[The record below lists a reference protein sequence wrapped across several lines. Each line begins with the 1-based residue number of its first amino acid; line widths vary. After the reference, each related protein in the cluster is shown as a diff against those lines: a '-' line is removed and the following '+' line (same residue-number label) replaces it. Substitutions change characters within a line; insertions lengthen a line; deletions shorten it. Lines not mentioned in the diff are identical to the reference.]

1 MKKILLSLTTV
12 GVLFTLAAC
21 GSGNG
26 AADSGASSDG
36 GKEAGSKT
44 EQVSIT
50 AVGSTAIQPLAE
62 KVAEIYMTDNPNY
75 SIQIQGGGS
84 GTGLTQVSTGAVDIG
99 NSDVYAEEKEGIDSS
114 NLVDHLVAAVGIAP
128 VVNKEAGVDNV
139 TKEQLKDIFTGKVTN
154 WKDVGGKDQK
164 IELVNRAEG
173 SGTRATFEK
182 WALEG
187 EAAAKGQEQDSS
199 GTVKKI
205 VAETPGAISY
215 LAFSYIDD
223 SLTGLSIDGVEPK
236 DENVADNSWTIWAY
250 EHMYTQKD
258 AKQEVLDFVEYM
270 KSDDVQENVIKEL
283 GYISM
288 ADMKV
293 ERDMDGN
300 IK

>member
-1 MKKILLSLTTV
+1 MKKLALSLTTL
-12 GVLFTLAAC
+12 GVLVTLAAC
-21 GSGNG
+21 GGGSGTG
-26 AADSGASSDG
+26 SSSSSESASGT
-36 GKEAGSKT
+36 KT
-44 EQVSIT
+44 EPVSIT

-75 SIQIQGGGS
+75 SITVQGGGS

-99 NSDVYAEEKEGIDSS
+99 NSDVYAEEKDGIDSS
-114 NLVDHLVAAVGIAP
+114 NIDDHLIAVVGIAP
-128 VVNKEAGVDNV
+128 VVNKEAGVTDI
-139 TKEQLKDIFTGKVTN
+139 TSDQLKGIFTGKITN

-182 WALEG
+182 WVLDG
-187 EAAAKGQEQDSS
+187 ESAAKGQEQDSS

-258 AKQEVLDFVEYM
+258 AKPEVLAFVDYM
-270 KSDDVQENVIKEL
+270 KSDDVQKNVIKEL
-283 GYISM
+283 GYIAIS
-288 ADMKV
+288 DMKV
-293 ERDMDGN
+293 ERDMEGN
-300 IK
+300 VK

>member
-1 MKKILLSLTTV
+1 MLSLTTV
-12 GVLFTLAAC
+12 GILFTLAAC
-21 GSGNG
+21 GGSGSTKDS
-26 AADSGASSDG
+26 AAGSAS
-36 GKEAGSKT
+36 KESGSKT
-44 EQVSIT
+44 EQVAIT
-50 AVGSTAIQPLAE
+50 SVGSTAIQPLAE

-75 SIQIQGGGS
+75 SITVQGGGS

-114 NLVDHLVAAVGIAP
+114 NLEDHLIAVVGIAP
-128 VVNKEAGVDNV
+128 VVNKEAGVTDI
-139 TKEQLKDIFTGKVTN
+139 TKDQLKDIFTGKITN
-154 WKDVGGKDQK
+154 WKEVGGKDQK

-187 EAAAKGQEQDSS
+187 EKPAKGQEQDSS

-223 SLTGLSIDGVEPK
+223 SLQGLSIDGVEPK

-258 AKQEVLDFVEYM
+258 AKKEVLAFVDYM

-293 ERDMDGN
+293 ERDMEGN

>member
-1 MKKILLSLTTV
+1 MKKLALSLTTL
-12 GVLFTLAAC
+12 GVLVTLAAC
-21 GSGNG
+21 GGGSGTG
-26 AADSGASSDG
+26 SSSSSESASGT
-36 GKEAGSKT
+36 KT
-44 EQVSIT
+44 EPVSIT

-75 SIQIQGGGS
+75 SITVQGGGS

-99 NSDVYAEEKEGIDSS
+99 NSDVYAEEKDGIDSS
-114 NLVDHLVAAVGIAP
+114 NIDDHLIAVVGIAP
-128 VVNKEAGVDNV
+128 VVNKEAGVTDI
-139 TKEQLKDIFTGKVTN
+139 TSDQLKGIFAGKITN

-182 WALEG
+182 WVLDG
-187 EAAAKGQEQDSS
+187 ESAAKGQEQDSS

-258 AKQEVLDFVEYM
+258 AKPEVLAFVDYM
-270 KSDDVQENVIKEL
+270 KSDDVQKNVIKEL
-283 GYISM
+283 GYIAIS
-288 ADMKV
+288 DMKV
-293 ERDMDGN
+293 ERDMEGN
-300 IK
+300 VK

>member
-1 MKKILLSLTTV
+1 MKKIMLSLTTV
-12 GVLFTLAAC
+12 GILFTLAAC
-21 GSGNG
+21 GGSGSTKDS
-26 AADSGASSDG
+26 AAGSAS
-36 GKEAGSKT
+36 KESGSKT
-44 EQVSIT
+44 EQVAIT
-50 AVGSTAIQPLAE
+50 SVGSTAIQPLAE

-75 SIQIQGGGS
+75 SITVQGGGS

-114 NLVDHLVAAVGIAP
+114 NLEDHLIAVVGIAP
-128 VVNKEAGVDNV
+128 VVNKEAGVTDI
-139 TKEQLKDIFTGKVTN
+139 TKDQLKDIFTGKITN
-154 WKDVGGKDQK
+154 WKEVGGKDQK

-187 EAAAKGQEQDSS
+187 EKPAKGQEQDSS

-223 SLTGLSIDGVEPK
+223 SLQGLSIDGVEPK

-258 AKQEVLDFVEYM
+258 AKKEVLAFVDYM

-293 ERDMDGN
+293 ERDMEGN
-300 IK
+300 VK

>member
-1 MKKILLSLTTV
+1 MKKILLSLTTA
-12 GVLFTLAAC
+12 GILFTLAAC
-21 GSGNG
+21 GGGNDKTDSSSKEG
-26 AADSGASSDG
+26 A
-36 GKEAGSKT
+36 KESGSKT

-50 AVGSTAIQPLAE
+50 SVGSTAIQPLAE

-75 SIQIQGGGS
+75 SITVQGGGS

-99 NSDVYAEEKEGIDSS
+99 NSDVYAEEKDGIDSS
-114 NLVDHLVAAVGIAP
+114 NLEDHLIAVVGIAP
-128 VVNKEAGVDNV
+128 VVNKEVGVKDI
-139 TKEQLKDIFTGKVTN
+139 TKEQLKDIFTGKITN
-154 WKDVGGKDQK
+154 WKEVGGADQK
-164 IELVNRAEG
+164 IEIVNRAEG

-182 WALEG
+182 WALAG
-187 EAAAKGQEQDSS
+187 EAPAKGQEQDSS
-199 GTVKKI
+199 GTVRKI

-223 SLTGLSIDGVEPK
+223 SLQGLSIDGVEPK

-258 AKQEVLDFVEYM
+258 AKKEVLDFVEYM
-270 KSDDVQENVIKEL
+270 KSKDVQENVIKEL

-293 ERDMDGN
+293 ERDMEGN

>member
-1 MKKILLSLTTV
+1 MKKLALSLTTL
-12 GVLFTLAAC
+12 GVLVTLAAC
-21 GSGNG
+21 GGGSGTG
-26 AADSGASSDG
+26 SSSSSESASGT
-36 GKEAGSKT
+36 KT
-44 EQVSIT
+44 EPVSIT

-75 SIQIQGGGS
+75 SITVQGGGS

-99 NSDVYAEEKEGIDSS
+99 NSDVYAEEKDGIDSS
-114 NLVDHLVAAVGIAP
+114 NIDDHLIAVVGIAP
-128 VVNKEAGVDNV
+128 VVNKEAGVTDI
-139 TKEQLKDIFTGKVTN
+139 TSDQLKGIFAGKITN

-182 WALEG
+182 WVLGG
-187 EAAAKGQEQDSS
+187 ESAAKGQEQDSS

-223 SLTGLSIDGVEPK
+223 SLTGLSIDGVDPK

-258 AKQEVLDFVEYM
+258 AKPEVLAFVDYM
-270 KSDDVQENVIKEL
+270 KSDDVQKNVIKEL
-283 GYISM
+283 GYIAIS
-288 ADMKV
+288 DMKV
-293 ERDMDGN
+293 ERDMEGN
-300 IK
+300 VK

>member
-1 MKKILLSLTTV
+1 MKKLALSLTTL
-12 GVLFTLAAC
+12 GVLVTLAAC
-21 GSGNG
+21 GGGSGTG
-26 AADSGASSDG
+26 SSSSSESASGT
-36 GKEAGSKT
+36 KT
-44 EQVSIT
+44 EPVSIT

-75 SIQIQGGGS
+75 SITVQGGGS

-99 NSDVYAEEKEGIDSS
+99 NSDVYAEEKDGIDSS
-114 NLVDHLVAAVGIAP
+114 NIDDHLIAVVGIAP
-128 VVNKEAGVDNV
+128 VVNKEAGVTDI
-139 TKEQLKDIFTGKVTN
+139 TSDQLKGIFTGKITN

-182 WALEG
+182 WVLDG
-187 EAAAKGQEQDSS
+187 ESAAKGQEQDSS

-223 SLTGLSIDGVEPK
+223 SLTGLSIDGVDPK

-258 AKQEVLDFVEYM
+258 AKPEVLAFVDYM
-270 KSDDVQENVIKEL
+270 KSDDVQKNVIKEL
-283 GYISM
+283 GYIAIS
-288 ADMKV
+288 DMKV
-293 ERDMDGN
+293 ERDMEGN
-300 IK
+300 VK

>member
-12 GVLFTLAAC
+12 GILFTLAAC
-21 GSGNG
+21 GGGNDKTDSSSKEG
-26 AADSGASSDG
+26 A
-36 GKEAGSKT
+36 KESGSKT

-50 AVGSTAIQPLAE
+50 SVGSTAIQPLAE

-75 SIQIQGGGS
+75 SITVQGGGS

-99 NSDVYAEEKEGIDSS
+99 NSDVYAEEKDGIDSS
-114 NLVDHLVAAVGIAP
+114 NLEDHLIAVVGIAP
-128 VVNKEAGVDNV
+128 VVNKEVGVKDI
-139 TKEQLKDIFTGKVTN
+139 TKEQLKDIFTGKITN
-154 WKDVGGKDQK
+154 WKEVGGADQK
-164 IELVNRAEG
+164 IEIVNRAEG

-182 WALEG
+182 WALAG
-187 EAAAKGQEQDSS
+187 EAPAKGQEQDSS
-199 GTVKKI
+199 GTVRKI

-223 SLTGLSIDGVEPK
+223 SLQGLSLDGVEPK
-236 DENVADNSWTIWAY
+236 DENVADNSWRIWAY

-258 AKQEVLDFVEYM
+258 AKKEVLDFVEYM
-270 KSDDVQENVIKEL
+270 KSKDVQENVIKEL

-293 ERDMDGN
+293 ERDMEGN